1 MVLQVP
7 LQELGHGRVV
17 TQQKLQPQGMMTRPE
32 LRLGSA
38 GRLGNKYTIFS
49 LLLPQAVLNQKS
61 EGNEAWVSFLGH
73 RVWQRGAENRW
84 KRDNSQHSYWSPVSH
99 GIVFADFLI
108 LAPKRQVLQF
118 PGPSTMPHIYI
129 NIK

>member
-17 TQQKLQPQGMMTRPE
+17 TQQKLQPQGMMTQPE

-49 LLLPQAVLNQKS
+49 LLLPQAVLNQKPGS
-61 EGNEAWVSFLGH
+61 ASWDIGFGREVQRIDGKWTTANIPTGVLYHMVLCLLVSLF
-73 RVWQRGAENRW
+73 
-84 KRDNSQHSYWSPVSH
+84 
-99 GIVFADFLI
+99 
-108 LAPKRQVLQF
+108 
-118 PGPSTMPHIYI
+118 
-129 NIK
+129 